1 MCSLKLPV
9 TVIEVLD
16 KYRKNCLWRGKDF
29 NQKKYNLAA
38 WDLVRRPKRKGVLV
52 WLTLVFRIM
61 LFF

>member
-9 TVIEVLD
+9 TVIDVID
-16 KYRKNCLWRGKDF
+16 KYRKNCLWRGKEF

-38 WDLVRRPKRKGVLV
+38 WDLVRRPKAKGDSV